1 MRSSLILQLSI
12 LFIAIISCIIIYFFF
27 FTSVDYTQDINHILK
42 KEDKTKTV
50 DVFAKKNSELS
61 DEANIIKNLEYNSVD
76 SLGNKYLIRSN
87 SAESSIESEGYLKLI
102 GVNATIY
109 PVGKSPVYITSK
121 FALHN
126 KISFNTKFYDNV
138 NISFE
143 ELDVDSGNL
152 DLLYSDNLVTLYN
165 IENATYKNSKLIAD
179 EMNFDILTRDIS
191 INMFG
196 KNQKIKLVYK

>member
-50 DVFAKKNSELS
+50 DVFAKNNSELS
-61 DEANIIKNLEYNSVD
+61 DEASIIKNLEYNSVD

-102 GVNATIY
+102 DVNATIY

>member
-102 GVNATIY
+102 DVNATIY

>member
-126 KISFNTKFYDNV
+126 KISFDTKFYDNV